1 MPVEGAPGTR
11 LRVPCNC
18 SREVNIMADA
28 VTDEFEER
36 LKKSISTLK
45 KDLSKLRTGVASI
58 SLLEDIRV
66 SYYGQLTPLNQVATI
81 SAPDS
86 RTITIQPWD
95 ASSIGETEKAIQK
108 SDLGVN
114 PMSDGKVIRLVF
126 PRLTEERRK
135 ELTKL
140 GGKMLETTK
149 VAMRNVRRETNEK
162 LRKMEKEKALS
173 KDEAFKLQEEVQK
186 ATDRYIAIADGIYTE
201 KEKEILEI

>member
-1 MPVEGAPGTR
+1 ME
-11 LRVPCNC
+11 
-18 SREVNIMADA
+18 
-28 VTDEFEER
+28 EFEEK
-36 LKKSISTLK
+36 LGKSVGTLK

-66 SYYGQLTPLNQVATI
+66 SYYGQPTPLNQVATI
-81 SAPDS
+81 SAADS

-95 ASSIGETEKAIQK
+95 TSSISEIEKAIQK

-114 PMSDGKVIRLVF
+114 PMSDGKIVRLVF

-149 VAMRNVRRETNEK
+149 IAMRNVRRDTNEK
-162 LRKMEKEKALS
+162 LKKMEKDKALS
-173 KDEAFKLQEEVQK
+173 KDDVFRLQEDVQK
-186 ATDRYIAIADGIYTE
+186 MTDRYIAMVEGIYAE

>member
-1 MPVEGAPGTR
+1 M
-11 LRVPCNC
+11 
-18 SREVNIMADA
+18 SSEVIE
-28 VTDEFEER
+28 EFEDR
-36 LKKSISTLK
+36 LGKSVSTLK

-66 SYYGQLTPLNQVATI
+66 SYYGQPTPLNQVATI

-86 RTITIQPWD
+86 RTIAIQPWD
-95 ASSIGETEKAIQK
+95 TTSIGEIEKSIQK

-114 PMSDGKVIRLVF
+114 PMSDGKIIRLVF

-135 ELTKL
+135 DLTKL

-149 VAMRNVRRETNEK
+149 VAMRNVRRDTNEK
-162 LRKMEKEKALS
+162 LKKMEKDKALS
-173 KDEAFKLQEEVQK
+173 KDDAFRLQEEVQK
-186 ATDRYIAIADGIYTE
+186 TTDRYIGMVEGIYAE

>member
-1 MPVEGAPGTR
+1 MSNQVME
-11 LRVPCNC
+11 
-18 SREVNIMADA
+18 
-28 VTDEFEER
+28 EFEEK
-36 LKKSISTLK
+36 LGKSVGTLK

-66 SYYGQLTPLNQVATI
+66 SYYGQPTPLNQVATI
-81 SAPDS
+81 SAADS

-95 ASSIGETEKAIQK
+95 TSSISEIEKAIQK

-114 PMSDGKVIRLVF
+114 PMSDGKIVRLVF

-149 VAMRNVRRETNEK
+149 IAMRNVRRDTNEK
-162 LRKMEKEKALS
+162 LKKMEKDKALS
-173 KDEAFKLQEEVQK
+173 KDDVFRLQEDVQK
-186 ATDRYIAIADGIYTE
+186 MTDRYIAMVEGIYAE

>member
-1 MPVEGAPGTR
+1 
-11 LRVPCNC
+11 
-18 SREVNIMADA
+18 MADA
-28 VTDEFEER
+28 VTEEFEER
-36 LKKSISTLK
+36 LKKSIGTLK

-95 ASSIGETEKAIQK
+95 ASSLGETEKAIQK

-140 GGKMLETTK
+140 GGKMLETMK
-149 VAMRNVRRETNEK
+149 VAMRNVRRDTNEK
-162 LRKMEKEKALS
+162 LKKMEKEKALS
-173 KDEAFKLQEEVQK
+173 KDEAFRLQEEVQK
-186 ATDRYIAIADGIYTE
+186 TTDRYIGIAEGIYVE

>member
-1 MPVEGAPGTR
+1 MP
-11 LRVPCNC
+11 
-18 SREVNIMADA
+18 SEVIA
-28 VTDEFEER
+28 EFEEK
-36 LKKSISTLK
+36 LKKSMNTLK

-66 SYYGQLTPLNQVATI
+66 AYYGQATPLNQIATI
-81 SAPDS
+81 AAPDS

-95 ASSIGETEKAIQK
+95 SSSIGEIEKAIQK

-135 ELTKL
+135 ELVKL

-162 LRKMEKEKALS
+162 LKKMEKDKALS

-186 ATDRYIAIADGIYTE
+186 TTDRYVGAAEGIYSE